1 MGGLS
6 YMFLL
11 FSTLKI
17 SSSVTK
23 SSCTLLTV
31 SIDHMKLFI
40 TCRFFILPS
49 EPPTFVKKPP
59 SKIIVDKGSVLSLCC
74 EAVGSPPPKVEWLR
88 AGNVRSADTSLAFQ
102 EQGCLELN
110 TVEFNSHRKYV
121 CRARNRIGLAET
133 TTSVV
138 VKRKGAF

>member
-1 MGGLS
+1 
-6 YMFLL
+6 MFLL

-49 EPPTFVKKPP
+49 EPPTFVKN
-59 SKIIVDKGSVLSLCC
+59 STLLSST
-74 EAVGSPPPKVEWLR
+74 VT
-88 AGNVRSADTSLAFQ
+88 GNMSAAQ
-102 EQGCLELN
+102 EIALDWQKQQ
-110 TVEFNSHRKYV
+110 RQ
-121 CRARNRIGLAET
+121 
-133 TTSVV
+133 
-138 VKRKGAF
+138 